1 MVQCVLRNTIEHL
14 GNEGCAHQR
23 LASGIIHQSQPTVA
37 EVDLGATRKD
47 GNGNRRHGGVE
58 GPVVHLEREGVRTG
72 EAGFRSI
79 SQVGN
84 SARQC
89 SVRRLRHHGEL
100 QTSPFRITT
109 GQGHWS
115 GFTHHQAQALRIGG
129 RSLVDNHIAQSG
141 QLQTGK
147 LLHTA
152 RNGQRIRGNRV
163 SERPGETGLGRHS
176 ALAQLQRFLRGFPS
190 GEHRGIPN
198 SHLQGH
204 GRTRV
209 ESRQDR
215 DRTRPTCRRRI
226 PSAGIS
232 GGGNAERS
240 RSKRLVQR
248 VFRGTIEN
256 PGSEVRPHQS
266 SAAGIIHQRESTIVQ
281 IDLTTRLG
289 HGDGDRRH
297 SRVEGSIV
305 YLECEQVR
313 TGEARLRRIGQI
325 GSCARQCSIRRLS
338 DHRKFDR
345 SAFRIP
351 AGEGQ

>member
-14 GNEGCAHQR
+14 GNKGCAHHR

-37 EVDLGATRKD
+37 EVDLGATRED
-47 GNGNRRHGGVE
+47 GNGNRRHRGVE
-58 GPVVHLEREGVRTG
+58 GPVVHLERERVRTG
-72 EAGFRSI
+72 EAGFRGI
-79 SQVGN
+79 SQIGN

-89 SVRRLRHHGEL
+89 SVSRLRHHGEL

-115 GFTHHQAQALRIGG
+115 GFTHHQTQALPIG
-129 RSLVDNHIAQSG
+129 RRRLIHNHIAQGG
-141 QLQTGK
+141 QLQPGK

-152 RNGQRIRGNRV
+152 WNGQRIRGNRV
-163 SERPGETGLGRHS
+163 SERPGETGLRRHS

-209 ESRQDR
+209 ESRQGC
-215 DRTRPTCRRRI
+215 DRTRSAGRRRI
-226 PSAGIS
+226 PSARIS

-240 RSKRLVQR
+240 RSKRLVQS
-248 VFRGTIEN
+248 VFRGAIEN
-256 PGSEVRPHQS
+256 PGREVRPHQS
-266 SAAGIIHQRESTIVQ
+266 GAAGIIHQRESTIVQ

-297 SRVEGSIV
+297 G
-305 YLECEQVR
+305 
-313 TGEARLRRIGQI
+313 
-325 GSCARQCSIRRLS
+325 
-338 DHRKFDR
+338 
-345 SAFRIP
+345 
-351 AGEGQ
+351 